1 MPPRHCPEGDLSKT
15 LGTSRHRAL
24 IAFLTAKRQAAG
36 MSQTDLAKV
45 LGEYQSFVARMES
58 GQRRVDVIE
67 YEKLAHI
74 LNFDV
79 HEFFTQKHETDEI

>member
-24 IAFLTAKRQAAG
+24 IAFLTAKRHAAG
-36 MSQTDLAKV
+36 MSQTDLAKA

-79 HEFFTQKHETDEI
+79 HEFFMQKHETD

>member
-1 MPPRHCPEGDLSKT
+1 LSKT

>member
-1 MPPRHCPEGDLSKT
+1 MSKT

-24 IAFLTAKRQAAG
+24 IAFLTQKRKDAG
-36 MSQTDLAKV
+36 LSQSELAKA

-67 YEKLAHI
+67 YESLAEI
-74 LNFDV
+74 LNFDTR
-79 HEFFTQKHETDEI
+79 EFFNINEPLETGN

>member
-1 MPPRHCPEGDLSKT
+1 MPPRHCPEGLLSKT

-24 IAFLTAKRQAAG
+24 IAFLTAKRHAAG
-36 MSQTDLAKV
+36 MSQTDLAKA

-67 YEKLAHI
+67 YENLASI
-74 LNFDV
+74 LKFDV
-79 HEFFTQKHETDEI
+79 HEFFMPDDLLD

>member
-1 MPPRHCPEGDLSKT
+1 MPPRLCPEGDLSKT

-24 IAFLTAKRQAAG
+24 IAFLTAKRHAAG
-36 MSQTDLAKV
+36 MSQTDLAKA

-67 YEKLAHI
+67 YENLAQI
-74 LNFDV
+74 LEFDV
-79 HEFFTQKHETDEI
+79 HEFFTEKHETN

>member
-1 MPPRHCPEGDLSKT
+1 MSKT

-24 IAFLTAKRQAAG
+24 IAFLTEKRHAAG
-36 MSQTDLAKV
+36 MSQSDLAKA

-67 YEKLAHI
+67 YENLAEI
-74 LNFDV
+74 LGFNPR
-79 HEFFTQKHETDEI
+79 EFFICENSTD